1 MEEIKI
7 NNIAEE
13 FYKKYTKEIYPI
25 LESFEPE
32 RKQIFKRNLILGI
45 LTLIV
50 SVGGIASFF
59 LPITTNW
66 PIAYPQLYIVIVIL
80 SPIVTVFAPIWYFKI
95 KSVSDSEF
103 RYKIKR
109 RCLKKILEVFGNI
122 EWKNT
127 KSDKS
132 LLLSDDELNGS
143 GLFMDF
149 NTRRTDD
156 EFFGTFN
163 DVNFTVCETEME
175 DVRRNGNKTYAVPV
189 FKGVIAV
196 FDFNKP
202 IKNRTVV
209 ATKGSYTKKSNLW
222 FNMILAILTSAYIL
236 LEHQL
241 KNPDGSL
248 WMLAVI
254 LVAVDIILYIVLKA
268 KQDSEEALDEVKLE
282 DPVFSKKFNVYSSD
296 QVEARYLVTTAFMER
311 LLNIKTAF
319 DTKHIKCAF
328 FDENRL
334 MISLPTNKNVFEIGS
349 INTSLKNPK
358 SINYLYNELV
368 SILKLIEYFKL
379 NEKTGL

>member
-32 RKQIFKRNLILGI
+32 RKQLFKKNLFLGI

-50 SVGGIASFF
+50 SIVGVAAFF
-59 LPITTNW
+59 LPITTNM
-66 PIAYPQLYIVIVIL
+66 PIVSSQLYFVIVIL
-80 SPIVTVFAPIWYFKI
+80 SPVVTVFVPIKYFTTMSK
-95 KSVSDSEF
+95 SDSEF
-103 RYKIKR
+103 RYKIKKK
-109 RCLKKILEVFGNI
+109 CLKKILEVFGNI

-132 LLLSDDELNGS
+132 LLLSDEELNAS

-163 DVNFTVCETEME
+163 NVNFTVCETEME
-175 DVRRNGNKTYAVPV
+175 DVRRSGNKKYVVPV
-189 FKGVIAV
+189 FKGVIAM

-209 ATKGSYTKKSNLW
+209 ATKGSYTRKSNLG
-222 FNMILAILTSAYIL
+222 FNMLITISTSIYIL
-236 LEHQL
+236 IEHWF
-241 KNPDGSL
+241 KNPNDSW
-248 WMLAVI
+248 WMLVI
-254 LVAVDIILYIVLKA
+254 IIIVINIIIYMILKSR
-268 KQDSEEALDEVKLE
+268 QDSQEVLEEVKLE

-311 LLNIKTAF
+311 FLNIKTAF

>member
-1 MEEIKI
+1 MEEIKV

-50 SVGGIASFF
+50 SVVGIASFF

-66 PIAYPQLYIVIVIL
+66 PIVYPQLYIVIVIL
-80 SPIVTVFAPIWYFKI
+80 SPIVTVFAPIWYFRI
-95 KSVSDSEF
+95 KSESDSEF
-103 RYKIKR
+103 RYKIKKK
-109 RCLKKILEVFGNI
+109 CLKKILKVFGNI

-156 EFFGTFN
+156 EFVGTFN

-175 DVRRNGNKTYAVPV
+175 DVRRNGNNTYAVPV

-222 FNMILAILTSAYIL
+222 FNIILAILISAYIL
-236 LEHQL
+236 LEHWL
-241 KNPDGSL
+241 ENPDGSL

-254 LVAVDIILYIVLKA
+254 LVAVDIIIYIVLKA

>member
-32 RKQIFKRNLILGI
+32 RKQLFKKNLFLGI

-50 SVGGIASFF
+50 SIVGVAAFF
-59 LPITTNW
+59 LPITTNM
-66 PIAYPQLYIVIVIL
+66 PIVSSQLYFLIVIL
-80 SPIVTVFAPIWYFKI
+80 SPFVTVFVPIKYFTTMSK
-95 KSVSDSEF
+95 SDSEF
-103 RYKIKR
+103 RYKIKKK
-109 RCLKKILEVFGNI
+109 CLKKILEVFGNI

-132 LLLSDDELNGS
+132 LLLSDEELNAS

-163 DVNFTVCETEME
+163 NVNFTVCETEML

-189 FKGVIAV
+189 FKGVIAM
-196 FDFNKP
+196 FDFNKQ

-222 FNMILAILTSAYIL
+222 FNMTLTIIMSAYLL
-236 LEHQL
+236 LEHRL

-254 LVAVDIILYIVLKA
+254 LVAVDIIIFLILKA
-268 KQDSEEALDEVKLE
+268 KQDSEEVLDEVKLE

-334 MISLPTNKNVFEIGS
+334 MISLPTNKNVFEIGETC
-349 INTSLKNPK
+349 TSLQNPK
-358 SINYLYNELV
+358 SINCLYNELI